1 MGRSIIPRE
10 EKQRKQEPTEL
21 QKMVGA
27 VYAYCGMTQT
37 RMADIAQTVGMK
49 RSTFYLRMKQPE
61 TMTLGE
67 WIKIRKAIGTDLRL

>member
-1 MGRSIIPRE
+1 MGRSIIPRG

-37 RMADIAQTVGMK
+37 RMADIAQSVGMK

-67 WIKIRKAIGTDLRL
+67 WIRIRKAIGTDLRL